1 LLYLQLSRASNKRGG
16 KEQAV
21 SESGQ
26 NIMQKAESRFLETQK
41 KTAERNKAMAE
52 YQSEAKARAIKT
64 AKLRELRLAKEE
76 ADRVAEL
83 EAEAAKP
90 KRKPRSAKAAKPA

>member
-1 LLYLQLSRASNKRGG
+1 LQPSRASNKRGG

-64 AKLRELRLAKEE
+64 ARLKELRLAKEE

-90 KRKPRSAKAAKPA
+90 KRKPRSAKAAKPV